1 MAAAGSWTAARSLLP
16 TRPAGRIYPGGSA
29 GSGDG
34 PPAALPSVQPQG
46 KQMALASAFEAP
58 PGVAEPGHGGETE
71 SRGAG
76 VGVDRAGSPGGPPSS
91 PLSHF
96 SIECLLYAKIGT

>member
-16 TRPAGRIYPGGSA
+16 TRPAGRIYPCGSA

-46 KQMALASAFEAP
+46 KQMALASAFKAP
-58 PGVAEPGHGGETE
+58 PGGAEPGHGGETE
-71 SRGAG
+71 SRGSRG
-76 VGVDRAGSPGGPPSS
+76 RGRQGRESGGTTLQAS
-91 PLSHF
+91 LSL
-96 SIECLLYAKIGT
+96 IY